1 MDDFTPSGEWDI
13 LALPGRRTFSSSE
26 PIYVDVTY
34 DFLIKRKPLF
44 YTINLIIPCVLITS
58 LAVLVFYLPSDCG
71 EKISLC
77 VSVLLA
83 LTVFLLLI
91 SKIVPPT
98 SLDVPLIGK
107 YLMFTMVLVTFSI
120 VTSVC
125 VLNVHHRSPSTH
137 TMPHWVKVL
146 FLDWLPALLCMRHPQ
161 NNSARQRLR
170 QRRQQSLQKT
180 KEASPG
186 MDPGVAS
193 SPSSSPFLLS
203 PGSYYLRK
211 RSVRTQEGFLPT
223 EQLSGR
229 PWCGSSSSDI
239 SHSPDLQEAVDGVR
253 YVADYMIRDDDNKT
267 VIEDWKYVAMVL
279 DRLFLWIFAVGC
291 IAGTLGIFLQPFF
304 QHQTISA
311 APPHQGTSS

>member
-1 MDDFTPSGEWDI
+1 MDDFTPSGE
-13 LALPGRRTFSSSE
+13 
-26 PIYVDVTY
+26 
-34 DFLIKRKPLF
+34 KPLF

-137 TMPHWVKVL
+137 TMPHWVQVL

-170 QRRQQSLQKT
+170 L
-180 KEASPG
+180 
-186 MDPGVAS
+186 DPGVAS

-229 PWCGSSSSDI
+229 PWCRSSSSDF

-304 QHQTISA
+304 QHQTIPIRNLSSL
-311 APPHQGTSS
+311 TSPRDVILKDSVV